1 MKLTRVL
8 ISTFAIFGCGA
19 IGHSLGSGIVNFQN
33 SHYLFFASILLIS
46 TFALNQTL
54 HGPKLALVITLSQ
67 VGTHI
72 FFQESGS
79 NDVRMG
85 LAHLISGILTYQLI
99 TKLDQL
105 VAFLISAIKLD
116 VYVAFNPKFK
126 DFIENYYWYH
136 PTFSNIIFYG
146 SNVLRAPPALLAN

>member
-33 SHYLFFASILLIS
+33 SHYLFFASILLFS
-46 TFALNQTL
+46 TIALNQTL

-67 VGTHI
+67 VRTHI

-99 TKLDQL
+99 TRLDQL
-105 VAFLISAIKLD
+105 VAFIISTIKLVD
-116 VYVAFNPKFK
+116 FIAFNPKFK
-126 DFIENYYWYH
+126 EIIENFYWYL
-136 PTFSNIIFYG
+136 PTFSSIIFYG

>member
-1 MKLTRVL
+1 MKLARIL
-8 ISTFAIFGCGA
+8 ISTSAIFGCGA
-19 IGHSLGSGIVNFQN
+19 IGHSLGSGVVNLQN
-33 SHYLFFASILLIS
+33 SHYLFFAFILLFS
-46 TFALNQTL
+46 TIALNRTL

-67 VGTHI
+67 VATHI

-99 TKLDQL
+99 TRLDQL
-105 VAFLISAIKLD
+105 VAFIISTIKLVD
-116 VYVAFNPKFK
+116 FIAFNPKFK
-126 DFIENYYWYH
+126 EIVENFYWYL
-136 PTFSNIIFYG
+136 PTFSSIRFYS